1 MKKRLIAIICIICLA
16 FTGTTAEASERNIK
30 IAVKRLVERY
40 PETHILPSVAIGIF
54 IGESGG
60 GHNNGR
66 YYGNMSRRIYDV
78 VESTDQFLDLMK
90 KYGNV
95 SKQKTWMGQLYA
107 IQGHGYYGGASSH
120 YISYVSGIIESRN
133 LTKYDKKAK
142 WYEKKLKEKKKTE
155 KKKRLQKG
163 SFRLVYDP
171 SLLPWQVVTH
181 RGIINGG
188 TIRMDVDDHLNW
200 VWMDVTKTK
209 KGKKSVI
216 YTGDLYR
223 CMRHPVIRLS
233 EVIENA
239 KG

>member
-1 MKKRLIAIICIICLA
+1 MKKRLIAIICIICLV

-95 SKQKTWMGQLYA
+95 SKQKTWMSQLYA

-133 LTKYDKKAK
+133 LTKYDKKPSGMRK
-142 WYEKKLKEKKKTE
+142 NSRKRKKPR
-155 KKKRLQKG
+155 KRNGCRKG
-163 SFRLVYDP
+163 HSDLRM
-171 SLLPWQVVTH
+171 
-181 RGIINGG
+181 
-188 TIRMDVDDHLNW
+188 IRASCPGRW
-200 VWMDVTKTK
+200 
-209 KGKKSVI
+209 S
-216 YTGDLYR
+216 R
-223 CMRHPVIRLS
+223 
-233 EVIENA
+233 IE
-239 KG
+239 GS